1 MEEII
6 SLRRFNEI
14 DLNDPFL
21 DSLKTDYPGFEE
33 WFIKKS
39 QSDAQAYVQYNDGR
53 LQAFL
58 YLKDESGTTLEDVS
72 PKGLHAVD

>member
-33 WFIKKS
+33 WFIKK
-39 QSDAQAYVQYNDGR
+39 AKAM
-53 LQAFL
+53 
-58 YLKDESGTTLEDVS
+58 LKHMFNTTMADYKHFYIWKTRVGQRWKTLAL
-72 PKGLHAVD
+72 KGLHAVD